1 MSEYQRQNPGLAYE
15 PTGQDFD
22 STTESK
28 GDKSPEEIEREIE
41 ETRNR
46 MSQNID
52 ELGDRL
58 NPQNLKQQAK
68 DSIRNAASG
77 AVSNVGEKARST
89 GFRLVD
95 VIRENPLPVI
105 AVGAGV
111 TWLLTQRSNSDV
123 SGNRMARYA
132 YTGPD
137 RRQYEGRQ
145 YAGRQYE
152 GRQFQDFE
160 EGDIE
165 GQSRGGIKAR
175 VGGAV
180 SGVKE
185 KVSGTASGIA
195 EKAGELASG
204 TRERAGEIGWQAR
217 RQTDRIKTNL
227 EHAATENP
235 LTVAIGAAILG
246 MAIGLLVPETEREN
260 ELMGSARDQLVDRA
274 ERTAERVKDAAVDA
288 GREVKDAV
296 KTEVTDRAPEVKQVV
311 QEAGMMVKEQVKESA
326 KKVKNQAK
334 QAATESGN
342 ESATGTATN
351 PTMGTAN
358 NPGTGRGN
366 NPRSTP

>member
-22 STTESK
+22 SSAESRS
-28 GDKSPEEIEREIE
+28 DKSPEEIEREIE

-58 NPQNLKQQAK
+58 SPQNLKEEAK
-68 DSIRNAASG
+68 SRIRNVASD
-77 AVSNVGEKARST
+77 AVTNVGDQARRT
-89 GFRLVD
+89 GYRLVD

-111 TWLLTQRSNSDV
+111 TWLLTQRNNSDI
-123 SGNRMARYA
+123 SGDRMARYA
-132 YTGPD
+132 YTGPE
-137 RRQYEGRQ
+137 RRQSEGRQ
-145 YAGRQYE
+145 SAGQQYG
-152 GRQFQDFE
+152 GRQFE
-160 EGDIE
+160 GGDIE
-165 GQSRGGIKAR
+165 GQSRGGIKGR
-175 VGGAV
+175 VGDAV
-180 SGVKE
+180 SGVKD

-195 EKAGELASG
+195 EKASELASG

-246 MAIGLLVPETEREN
+246 MAIGLLLPETEREN
-260 ELMGSARDQLVDRA
+260 KIMGPARDQLVDRA
-274 ERTAERVKDAAVDA
+274 ERTAERVKEAAVDA

-296 KTEVTDRAPEVKQVV
+296 QTEISERTPEVKQVV
-311 QEAGMMVKEQVKESA
+311 QEAGMTVKEQVKESA
-326 KKVKNQAK
+326 KKVKKEAQD
-334 QAATESGN
+334 AASQSGK
-342 ESATGTATN
+342 
-351 PTMGTAN
+351 
-358 NPGTGRGN
+358 
-366 NPRSTP
+366 NPRNAS